1 MKRFIFLL
9 QIVVLLCS
17 SCTRRTERCLTT
29 GDTIRFRYAR
39 LLTVVQDG
47 NEVEV
52 TVRNPWQRS
61 SSNFPDS
68 SVLRRIRLQVPIRNA
83 GVYSI
88 VHAAL
93 LRELNSV
100 DAVGG
105 ICDVQY
111 LTDSMILAGVHN
123 GSIVNLGS
131 SMQPSIEHIISLSPD
146 VLLSSPYEGQQ
157 MNDKLERLGIPILE
171 CADYMEIMPL
181 ARAEWIR
188 LFGILL
194 GKQEMA
200 DSIFASVESR
210 YNSLKEM
217 AAGARTHPTLLAER
231 PYQGIWNVPCS
242 GSTTA
247 RLYADAGARYLFADL
262 KGTGV
267 RPLSIEQILDRAIGA
282 DYWLIKSFG
291 PLTRQ
296 QIDADFPALKP
307 IRARLLVCNSSSS
320 EYFQEIP
327 FHPELLLENLVA
339 ILHPELGI
347 KARKSYFMIDP

>member
-1 MKRFIFLL
+1 MKNLLSFLL
-9 QIVVLLCS
+9 FLVILGSCS
-17 SCTRRTERCLTT
+17 GRTERGLTT
-29 GDTIRFRYAR
+29 GDTIHFRYAR
-39 LLTVVQDG
+39 LLTVVQNG
-47 NEVEV
+47 NEVEI
-52 TVRNPWQRS
+52 TVRNPWHRS
-61 SSNFPDS
+61 SANFPDTS
-68 SVLRRIRLQVPIRNA
+68 ILRRIRLQIPVRNA

-93 LRELNSV
+93 MRELNSV

-111 LTDSMILAGVHN
+111 LTDSLILAGVHN
-123 GSIVNLGS
+123 GSIVDMGS
-131 SMQPSIEHIISLSPD
+131 SMQPSIEHIIKLGPD

-157 MNDKLERLGIPILE
+157 MNDKLEKLGIPILE
-171 CADYMEIMPL
+171 CADYMEVFPL

-210 YNSLKEM
+210 YNSLRQK
-217 AAGARTHPTLLAER
+217 AAEAKTHPTLLAER

-262 KGTGV
+262 EGTGV
-267 RPLSIEQILDRAIGA
+267 KPLSIEQILDRAIGA
-282 DYWLIKSFG
+282 DFWLIKSFG

-307 IRARLLVCNSSSS
+307 IRASLLVCNSSSS

-327 FHPELLLENLVA
+327 FHPDLLLENLVA

-347 KARKSYFMIDP
+347 KAQKSYFAINP

>member
-1 MKRFIFLL
+1 MRHLISLFLFL
-9 QIVVLLCS
+9 SLLCS
-17 SCTRRTERCLTT
+17 CTGRTERGVIK

-39 LLTVVQDG
+39 LLTVVQNG
-47 NEVEV
+47 NEVEI

-61 SSNFPDS
+61 SANFPDS
-68 SVLRRIRLQVPIRNA
+68 SVLRRIRLQVPVRNA

-100 DAVGG
+100 NAVGG

-111 LTDSMILAGVHN
+111 LTDSLILADVHN
-123 GSIVNLGS
+123 GSIVDLGS
-131 SMQPSIEHIISLSPD
+131 SMQPSIEHIIKLGPD

-157 MNDKLERLGIPILE
+157 MNDKLEKLGIPILE
-171 CADYMEIMPL
+171 CADYMEVMPL

-194 GKQEMA
+194 GKREMA

-210 YNSLKEM
+210 YNSLKQK
-217 AAGARTHPTLLAER
+217 AAEAKSHPTLLAER

-262 KGTGV
+262 EGTGV
-267 RPLSIEQILDRAIGA
+267 KPLSIEQILDRAIGA

-296 QIDADFPALKP
+296 QLDADFPALKP
-307 IRARLLVCNSSSS
+307 IRARLLVCNSSAS

-327 FHPELLLENLVA
+327 FHPELLLENLVS

-347 KARKSYFMIDP
+347 KAQKSYFTIDP

>member
-1 MKRFIFLL
+1 MKHFVSILLLFLL
-9 QIVVLLCS
+9 LLCS
-17 SCTRRTERCLTT
+17 CTGRTERGLTT
-29 GDTIRFRYAR
+29 GDTIPFRYAR

-47 NEVEV
+47 DEVEI

-61 SSNFPDS
+61 SANFPDS
-68 SVLRRIRLQVPIRNA
+68 SVLRRIRLHVPVRNA

-111 LTDSMILAGVHN
+111 LTDSLILADVRN
-123 GSIVNLGS
+123 GNIVDLGS
-131 SMQPSIEHIISLSPD
+131 SMQPSIEHIIKLAPD

-157 MNDKLERLGIPILE
+157 MNDKLEKLGIPILE
-171 CADYMEIMPL
+171 CADYMEVMPL

-194 GKQEMA
+194 GRREMA

-210 YNSLKEM
+210 YNSLKQK
-217 AAGARTHPTLLAER
+217 AAEAKSHPTLLAER
-231 PYQGIWNVPCS
+231 PYQGIWTVPCS

-262 KGTGV
+262 EGTGV
-267 RPLSIEQILDRAIGA
+267 KPLSIEQILDRAIGA

-291 PLTRQ
+291 PLTREQ
-296 QIDADFPALKP
+296 LDADFPALKP
-307 IRARLLVCNSSSS
+307 IRARLLVCNSSAS

-347 KARKSYFMIDP
+347 KPQKNYFTVEP